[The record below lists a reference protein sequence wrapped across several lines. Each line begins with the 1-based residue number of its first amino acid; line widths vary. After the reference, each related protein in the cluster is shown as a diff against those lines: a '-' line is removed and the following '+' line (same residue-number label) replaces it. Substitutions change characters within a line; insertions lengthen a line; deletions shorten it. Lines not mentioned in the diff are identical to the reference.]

1 MLGNR
6 GKTLLNPLVAI
17 QNFEYKISNILD
29 KPLESAFGYVSVL
42 PGAFSAYRFRAIM
55 GRPLERYFH
64 GDHTL
69 SKILGKK
76 GIDGMNIFK
85 KNMFLAEDRI
95 LCFELVAKAGQKWHL
110 CYVKAAKGETDV
122 PEGVAEFL
130 SQRRRWL
137 NGSFAASLYA
147 LMHFGRIYGSGHNAA
162 RIFFLHIQLVYN
174 SVNVFFSWFSL
185 ASYWLTTA
193 VIMDLVGTPE
203 PVRDYHGWP
212 FGDVASP
219 IVNVF
224 VKHSYLLFVLLQFIL
239 ALGNRPKASERSY
252 LASFVVF
259 AIVQG
264 YILVLT
270 TYLVYLALRE
280 PLGDQISFA
289 SGSAIIDSFFGG
301 SDGVAGVILIALI
314 TIYGLNF
321 LASILYLD
329 PWHMFHSFPQYLV
342 LMSTY
347 VNILMV
353 YAFSNWHDVSWGTK
367 GSDSA
372 DALPSAHIVMGDS
385 AEDTMVEEVQ
395 KEQAD
400 IDTLFEA
407 TVRRALSPMQQ
418 SSHGPAEATHVEDSY
433 KSFRTGL
440 VVSWL
445 VSNVILVI
453 IVTSDDFTTL
463 GVPVSWSIHGQAGRA
478 GQPLNLEHNC

>member
-1 MLGNR
+1 MLGR
-6 GKTLLNPLVAI
+6 YGRKLVNPLVAI

-55 GRPLERYFH
+55 GRPLERYFQ

-69 SKILGKK
+69 SKTLGKK
-76 GIDGMNIFK
+76 GIDGMGIFK

-110 CYVKAAKGETDV
+110 CYVKAARGETDV
-122 PEGVAEFL
+122 PEGAAEFL

-137 NGSFAASLYA
+137 NGSFAASLYS
-147 LMHFGRIYGSGHNAA
+147 LMHFGRIYRSGHNAV
-162 RIFFLHIQLVYN
+162 RLFFLHVQLAYN
-174 SVNVFFSWFSL
+174 FVNLLFSWFSL

-203 PVRDYHGWP
+203 SKKDYHGWP

-219 IVNVF
+219 VVNVF
-224 VKHSYLLFVLLQFIL
+224 FKYFYLLFVLLQFIL

-259 AIVQG
+259 GFVQG
-264 YILVLT
+264 YVLVLT

-280 PLGDQISFA
+280 PLGDQLSSPA
-289 SGSAIIDSFFGG
+289 SLLGRDGSI
-301 SDGVAGVILIALI
+301 AGVILLALV

-321 LASILYLD
+321 LASLLYLD

-353 YAFSNWHDVSWGTK
+353 YAFNNWHDVSWGTK

-372 DALPSAHIVMGDS
+372 DALPSANIVQGEG
-385 AEDTMVEEVQ
+385 AEDMMVEEVE

-400 IDTLFEA
+400 IDVLFEA
-407 TVRRALSPMQQ
+407 TVRRALAPVPKADD
-418 SSHGPAEATHVEDSY
+418 GPVERKTKTAEDSY

-453 IVTSDDFTTL
+453 LVTSDDFISL
-463 GVPVSWSIHGQAGRA
+463 GVPVSWTACGPIPDRIAS
-478 GQPLNLEHNC
+478 PDC